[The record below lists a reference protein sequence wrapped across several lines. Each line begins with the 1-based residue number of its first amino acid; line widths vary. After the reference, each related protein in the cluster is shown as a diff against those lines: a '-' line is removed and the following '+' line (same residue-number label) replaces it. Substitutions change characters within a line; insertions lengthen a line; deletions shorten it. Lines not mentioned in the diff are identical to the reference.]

1 MEKILIAKILK
12 PQGLKGEIKCKL
24 ENDNFDIIKNIT
36 EVYLEG
42 KDIPSRIK
50 NMVFRGGY
58 LYLTIGTIDS
68 REKVDLLRGFN
79 LYARADQ
86 IEMPEDEFMID
97 DLINCTVYTE
107 EGQEIGK
114 LVDVQNYGATDLF
127 VVMQYGREYMF
138 PFIDDIVKKINIQSK
153 IIIVNKEKYDEA
165 KLCE

>member
-1 MEKILIAKILK
+1 MEKIIIEKILK

-24 ENDNFDIIKNIT
+24 ENENFSIIENIT

-50 NMVFRGGY
+50 SMAFRGGY

-68 REKVDLLRGFN
+68 REKVDLLRGFK

-86 IEMPEDEFMID
+86 ITMPEDEFMID
-97 DLINCTVYTE
+97 DLIDCTVYTE

-138 PFIDDIVKKINIQSK
+138 PFIDDIVKKINVQSK
-153 IIIVNKEKYDEA
+153 IITVNKQKYDEA
-165 KLCE
+165 KICE